1 MPSSPEVLN
10 HRAPVGYGS
19 LGQIRDRNPLGF
31 AREAH
36 QYHRLTIRLSDLGS
50 DGLLPV
56 RVHPDF
62 TYARYCPSRTRI
74 HPVLTNGR
82 QETRIHRSGTA

>member
-1 MPSSPEVLN
+1 MPCRPEVLN
-10 HRAPVGYGS
+10 HRAPVNCGP
-19 LGQIRDRNPLGF
+19 LGQGRDRNPLGF

-36 QYHRLTIRLSDLGS
+36 QDHCLPIRLCDLGS
-50 DGLLPV
+50 DRMLPV
-56 RVHPDF
+56 GVHPDF
-62 TYARYCPSRTRI
+62 PPLARTRI